1 MLTQYTKSIKNGF
14 LKPNTPANLINDWW
28 AILQFSDDRGY
39 GQPAEQYAMNVTI
52 EWAKQPEYV

>member
-14 LKPNTPANLINDWW
+14 LKLNTPTHLINDWW

-39 GQPAEQYAMNVTI
+39 GQPTEQYAMNVTI
-52 EWAKQPEYV
+52 EWAKQLEYV